1 MPRLPDMKTNS
12 TDRLMLIAAGVAILL
27 AAACGSGGPA
37 GSPTSSA
44 QTASA
49 VPKPSIVST
58 TSITA
63 EVKDDAIIL
72 SSPIG
77 APVFQLELRNV
88 GTKACDLTLALT
100 SMPMDKLPVKN
111 GRVLIDAGGQP
122 GVIWPEDGGTV
133 GGSPDDYTVAHIQPG
148 GVFKREVAMERA
160 PKTDDR
166 IILCNGKG
174 DYEAGRYAVLR
185 FQR

>member
-1 MPRLPDMKTNS
+1 MKTTF
-12 TDRLMLIAAGVAILL
+12 TDRSMLVVVTATLVL
-27 AAACGSGGPA
+27 AAACVSTGPSA
-37 GSPTSSA
+37 PPTSTASTSSA
-44 QTASA
+44 VPAASIA
-49 VPKPSIVST
+49 ST
-58 TSITA
+58 RSITG
-63 EVKDDAIIL
+63 EIEDDAIIL

-88 GTKACDLTLALT
+88 GTKPCELQLGLT
-100 SMPMDKLPVKN
+100 SMPMDALPVKN

-122 GVIWPEDGGTV
+122 GVIWPEDGGAI
-133 GGSPDDYTVAHIQPG
+133 GGSPDDYTVAHIKPG
-148 GVFKREVAMERA
+148 GSFKREVAMERA

-166 IILCNGKG
+166 IILCNGVG